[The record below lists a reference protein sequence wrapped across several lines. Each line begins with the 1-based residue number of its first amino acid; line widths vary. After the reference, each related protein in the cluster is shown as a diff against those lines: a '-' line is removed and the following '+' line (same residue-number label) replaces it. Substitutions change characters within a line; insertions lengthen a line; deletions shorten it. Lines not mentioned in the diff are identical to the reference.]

1 MDIENK
7 FPVYSKCNSNERALI
22 ERAVNTLYGNII
34 NKPSG
39 EEIFVFKNRKA
50 ISPSPRTYQGVW
62 NWDSAFHTLAMSYFD
77 IEIAHD
83 QMKILFDFQKP
94 DGQIADVVYTN
105 GKTVFRFTKPPVL
118 AWSIMKSDLIY
129 PDLSFLEY
137 AYPHLKSNLS
147 WWETNR
153 FDGTLFSYKVS
164 KMESGWDNTV
174 RFDFPHLIQNC
185 YAVDCNCFM
194 ADFYRAMAY
203 IADKLK
209 KPEEAALYTKKREKL
224 IYKINSILFSEKDK
238 SYCDY
243 NFKLKRFTH
252 RLSPA
257 SFMPLFCLAADK
269 EKAQCMIEKAKDPNY
284 FHPGIPT
291 ISYNNKRYNS
301 SKYWRGP
308 CWLNTAYFT
317 IQGIRNY
324 GDFAL
329 ADELTENVLNFCS
342 QNKDSIYEYY
352 DSKSGKGLGAKDFG
366 WSSAFILELIKE
378 KYNANQQLK

>member
-1 MDIENK
+1 MCNSEL
-7 FPVYSKCNSNERALI
+7 FPVYNKCSISERDLI
-22 ERAVNTLYGNII
+22 DRAVATLYGNII
-34 NKPSG
+34 KSHSS
-39 EEIFVFKNRKA
+39 EDFVFKNRKA

-83 QMKILFDFQKP
+83 QMRILFDFQKP

-118 AWSIMKSDLIY
+118 AWAVMKSDMICH
-129 PDLSFLEY
+129 DLPFLQY
-137 AYPHLKSNLS
+137 AYPHLKENLS
-147 WWETNR
+147 WWEKNR
-153 FDGTLFSYKVS
+153 FDSTLFGYKVH

-174 RFDFPHLIQNC
+174 RFDFPHRIQNC

-194 ADFYRAMAY
+194 ADFYRSMEY
-203 IADKLK
+203 IANKLGR
-209 KPEEAALYTKKREKL
+209 ESEATQYAQKRKTL
-224 IYKINSILFSEKDK
+224 LSKINSILFSDKDK

-252 RLSPA
+252 RISPA
-257 SFMPLFCLAADK
+257 SFMPLFCSAADD
-269 EKAQCMIEKAKDPNY
+269 EKARYMIEKAKDKDY
-284 FHPGIPT
+284 FYPGIPT

-324 GDFAL
+324 GEFDL
-329 ADELTENVLNFCS
+329 ADELTENVLEYCS
-342 QNKDSIYEYY
+342 KNKDAIYEYY
-352 DSKSGKGLGAKDFG
+352 DSKTGKGLGAKDFG

-378 KYNANQQLK
+378 KYSR

>member
-1 MDIENK
+1 M
-7 FPVYSKCNSNERALI
+7 
-22 ERAVNTLYGNII
+22 
-34 NKPSG
+34 
-39 EEIFVFKNRKA
+39 
-50 ISPSPRTYQGVW
+50 SPSPRTYQGVW

-83 QMKILFDFQKP
+83 QMKILFDYQKS

-105 GKTVFRFTKPPVL
+105 GKAVFRFTKPPVL
-118 AWSIMKSDLIY
+118 AWAIMKSNIIQ

-137 AYPHLKSNLS
+137 AYPHLKLNLS
-147 WWETNR
+147 WWEENR
-153 FDGTLFSYKVS
+153 YDGTLFSYKVH

-185 YAVDCNCFM
+185 YSVDCNCFM
-194 ADFYRAMAY
+194 ADFYQAMNY

-209 KPEEAALYTKKREKL
+209 KSDDAAIYAEKRSKL
-224 IYKINSILFSEKDK
+224 ILKINSILFSEKDK

-243 NFKLKRFTH
+243 DFKLKRFTH
-252 RLSPA
+252 RISPA

-269 EKAQCMIEKAKDPNY
+269 EKAGYMIEKAKNPNY
-284 FHPGIPT
+284 FYSGIPT

-324 GDFAL
+324 GAFDL

-342 QNKDSIYEYY
+342 QNSDSIYEYY
-352 DSKSGKGLGAKDFG
+352 DSITGKGLGAKDFG

-378 KYNANQQLK
+378 KHNASQLLR

>member
-1 MDIENK
+1 MYDSTL
-7 FPVYSKCNSNERALI
+7 FPAYSTCSTKERILI
-22 ERAVNTLYGNII
+22 DRAVRTLYNNII
-34 NKPSG
+34 TKPLND
-39 EEIFVFKNRKA
+39 EDFVFKNRKA

-62 NWDSAFHTLAMSYFD
+62 NWDSAFHTLAMSYFN

-94 DGQIADVVYTN
+94 NGQIADVIYAN
-105 GKTVFRFTKPPVL
+105 GKAVFRFTKPPVL
-118 AWSIMKSDLIY
+118 AWAIMRSDMIH
-129 PDLSFLEY
+129 PDLSFLKY
-137 AYPHLKSNLS
+137 AYPHLKSNLA
-147 WWETNR
+147 WWESNR
-153 FDGTLFSYKVS
+153 FDGTLFGYKVH

-194 ADFYRAMAY
+194 ADFYQAMIY

-209 KPEEAALYTKKREKL
+209 RPEEAKLYTNKREKL
-224 IYKINSILFSEKDK
+224 IRKINSILFSEKDK

-243 NFKLKRFTH
+243 DFKLKRFTH

-269 EKAQCMIEKAKDPNY
+269 EKAQCMIEKAKDSNY
-284 FHPGIPT
+284 FYPGIPT
-291 ISYNNKRYNS
+291 ISYNNKRYNA

-324 GDFAL
+324 GDLAL
-329 ADELTENVLNFCS
+329 ADELTDTVLNFCS
-342 QNKDSIYEYY
+342 QNKDYIYEYY
-352 DSKSGKGLGAKDFG
+352 DSKTGKGLGAKDFG
-366 WSSAFILELIKE
+366 WSCAFILELIQE
-378 KYNANQQLK
+378 KYIARRQLK